1 MHFLKKP
8 CKQRDHYKK
17 KKLNAGQRLTG
28 LEGGGMI
35 LHWNVWYM
43 IRHDDRVGLAKNI
56 TPWFRKGWRYNNKIL
71 SD

>member
-1 MHFLKKP
+1 MQKINVTVS
-8 CKQRDHYKK
+8 YKFYK
-17 KKLNAGQRLTG
+17 AITGQRLTG
-28 LEGGGMI
+28 LKGEGMI
-35 LHWNVWYM
+35 LDWNVWYI